1 MMLSKNFSLAE
12 LTKSQTAERKG
23 IANTPTADHIY
34 NLTALCENI
43 LQPIRNEFGSFIVSS
58 GYRSPELCEAI
69 GSKATSQHAKGE
81 AADFEVAGISNY
93 KLATWIEENLP
104 FDQLILECF
113 QGGNTGWIHCS
124 YIPDGRKE
132 TLTFNRSEGY
142 RKGLLHG
149 G

>member
-23 IANTPTADHIY
+23 IPNTPTADHIF

-81 AADFEVAGISNY
+81 AADFEVAGIGNY
-93 KLATWIEENLP
+93 KLASWIEENLP

-113 QGGNTGWIHCS
+113 QGGNSGWIHCS

-132 TLTFNRSEGY
+132 TLTYNRSEGY

>member
-1 MMLSKNFSLAE
+1 
-12 LTKSQTAERKG
+12 
-23 IANTPTADHIY
+23 
-34 NLTALCENI
+34 LCENI

-81 AADFEVAGISNY
+81 AADFEVAGVSNY

-113 QGGNTGWIHCS
+113 QGGNSGWIHCS
-124 YIPDGRKE
+124 YVPDGRKE
-132 TLTFNRSEGY
+132 TLTYNRSEGY

>member
-1 MMLSKNFSLAE
+1 M
-12 LTKSQTAERKG
+12 TKSQTAERKG
-23 IANTPTADHIY
+23 IDNVPNADHIF

-81 AADFEVAGISNY
+81 AADFEVAGIS
-93 KLATWIEENLP
+93 
-104 FDQLILECF
+104 
-113 QGGNTGWIHCS
+113 GWIHCS
-124 YIPDGRKE
+124 YVPDGRKE
-132 TLTFNRSEGY
+132 TLTYNRSEGY

>member
-1 MMLSKNFSLAE
+1 MLSKNFSLAE

-23 IANTPTADHIY
+23 IPNTPTADHIY

-81 AADFEVAGISNY
+81 AADFEVAGVSNY

-113 QGGNTGWIHCS
+113 QGGNSGWIHCS

>member
-23 IANTPTADHIY
+23 IPNTPTADHIF

-69 GSKATSQHAKGE
+69 GSKAISQHAKGE
-81 AADFEVAGISNY
+81 AADFEVAGVSNY

-113 QGGNTGWIHCS
+113 QGGNSGWIHCS
-124 YIPDGRKE
+124 YVPDGRKE
-132 TLTFNRSEGY
+132 TLTYNRSEGY

>member
-1 MMLSKNFSLAE
+1 MLSKNFSLAE

-23 IANTPTADHIY
+23 IPNTPTADHIF

-81 AADFEVAGISNY
+81 AADFEVAGVSNY

-113 QGGNTGWIHCS
+113 QGGNSGWIHCS
-124 YIPDGRKE
+124 YVPDGRKE
-132 TLTFNRSEGY
+132 TLTYNRSEGY

>member
-1 MMLSKNFSLAE
+1 MILSKNFSLAE

-23 IANTPTADHIY
+23 IPNTPTADHIY

-81 AADFEVAGISNY
+81 AADFEVAGVSNY
-93 KLATWIEENLP
+93 KLATWIEENLL

-113 QGGNTGWIHCS
+113 QGGNSGWIHCS

>member
-1 MMLSKNFSLAE
+1 MLSKNFSLAE

-23 IANTPTADHIY
+23 IPNTPTADHIY

-81 AADFEVAGISNY
+81 AADFEVAGVSNY
-93 KLATWIEENLP
+93 DLAKWIEENLP

-113 QGGNTGWIHCS
+113 QGGNSGWIHCS

-132 TLTFNRSEGY
+132 TLTYNRSEGY

>member
-1 MMLSKNFSLAE
+1 MLSKNFSLPE

-23 IANTPTADHIY
+23 IPNSPTADYIY

-81 AADFEVAGISNY
+81 AADFEVAGVSNY

-113 QGGNTGWIHCS
+113 QGGNSGWIHCS
-124 YIPDGRKE
+124 YVPDGRKE

>member
-23 IANTPTADHIY
+23 IPNTPTADHIY

-113 QGGNTGWIHCS
+113 QGGNSGWIHCS

-132 TLTFNRSEGY
+132 TLTYNRSEGY

>member
-23 IANTPTADHIY
+23 IPNTPTADHIY

-81 AADFEVAGISNY
+81 AADFEVAGVSNY
-93 KLATWIEENLP
+93 DLAKWIEENLP

-113 QGGNTGWIHCS
+113 QGGNSGWIHCS

-132 TLTFNRSEGY
+132 TLTYNRSEGY

>member
-23 IANTPTADHIY
+23 IPNTPTADHIF

-81 AADFEVAGISNY
+81 AADFEVAGIGNY
-93 KLATWIEENLP
+93 KLASWIEENLP

-113 QGGNTGWIHCS
+113 QGGNSGWIHCS
-124 YIPDGRKE
+124 YVPDGRKE
-132 TLTFNRSEGY
+132 TLTYNRSQGY